1 MLSNVEQDAVQF
13 LDSIFC
19 CKHRLYLSQQMNV
32 QMDTDGYLQLH
43 GSVAGG
49 WIWCVCL
56 FLCVQNHALHQVC
69 FVFWDFF
76 LPFYSLSL
84 LAPWI
89 TQNAFPPWQPGGLLS
104 LPSCT
109 ERGRERGEK
118 RTKQRLWVCVCVCAC
133 GSECVS
139 ALNVCGGKRRTGG
152 GRRRGSTWPAD
163 KAAFS
168 PNTQTR
174 QRGEIKAKTTSL
186 KKQDHLSYME
196 NYSNA
201 KSSGTAADG

>member
-76 LPFYSLSL
+76 SPFIPSPSSHPGLPRMPFHPGSL
-84 LAPWI
+84 
-89 TQNAFPPWQPGGLLS
+89 
-104 LPSCT
+104 
-109 ERGRERGEK
+109 E
-118 RTKQRLWVCVCVCAC
+118 VC
-133 GSECVS
+133 
-139 ALNVCGGKRRTGG
+139 
-152 GRRRGSTWPAD
+152 
-163 KAAFS
+163 
-168 PNTQTR
+168 
-174 QRGEIKAKTTSL
+174 
-186 KKQDHLSYME
+186 
-196 NYSNA
+196 
-201 KSSGTAADG
+201 

>member
-56 FLCVQNHALHQVC
+56 CFCVYKIMHCIKCVLFFGIFSPLLFPLPPRTLDYPECLSTLAAWRSAEFA
-69 FVFWDFF
+69 FVH
-76 LPFYSLSL
+76 
-84 LAPWI
+84 
-89 TQNAFPPWQPGGLLS
+89 
-104 LPSCT
+104 
-109 ERGRERGEK
+109 REREGK
-118 RTKQRLWVCVCVCAC
+118 RRKEDKAEIMSVCVCAC

-152 GRRRGSTWPAD
+152 GRRRGST
-163 KAAFS
+163 
-168 PNTQTR
+168 
-174 QRGEIKAKTTSL
+174 
-186 KKQDHLSYME
+186 
-196 NYSNA
+196 
-201 KSSGTAADG
+201 

>member
-76 LPFYSLSL
+76 SPFIPSPSSHPGLPRMPFHPGSLEVCWVCL
-84 LAPWI
+84 RAPRE
-89 TQNAFPPWQPGGLLS
+89 GGK
-104 LPSCT
+104 
-109 ERGRERGEK
+109 EEK
-118 RTKQRLWVCVCVCAC
+118 RGQSRDYECVCAC

-174 QRGEIKAKTTSL
+174 QQGEIKAKTTSL
-186 KKQDHLSYME
+186 KKQDQLSYME